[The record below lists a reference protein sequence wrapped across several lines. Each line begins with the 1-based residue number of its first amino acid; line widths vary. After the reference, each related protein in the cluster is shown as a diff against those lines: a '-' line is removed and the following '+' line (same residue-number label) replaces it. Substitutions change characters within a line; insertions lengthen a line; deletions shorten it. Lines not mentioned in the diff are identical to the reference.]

1 MVLFLFC
8 CGLVVLWVYFCVGSG
23 VCLFGFW
30 VFLFGWFFVFFF
42 NFFFSSFKTLWLH
55 GNYINILGNNSEEP
69 CEAVSNFL
77 DKLGG

>member
-1 MVLFLFC
+1 MGCLFFC
-8 CGLVVLWVYFCVGSG
+8 CGLVVLHVCGS
-23 VCLFGFW
+23 VLLFFKFY
-30 VFLFGWFFVFFF
+30 VS
-42 NFFFSSFKTLWLH
+42 FSSFKTLWLH